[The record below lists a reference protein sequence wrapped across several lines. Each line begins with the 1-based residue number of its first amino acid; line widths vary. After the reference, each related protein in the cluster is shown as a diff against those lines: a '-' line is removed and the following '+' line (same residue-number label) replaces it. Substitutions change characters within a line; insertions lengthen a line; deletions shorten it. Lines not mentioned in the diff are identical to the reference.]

1 MTLLYPILKN
11 YRWHLLGILLL
22 TLIFSLMGIGVL
34 AFINNQLLQT
44 TEYTAYLLW
53 IFIALLAIFL
63 ISSIAAQI
71 SLTALGHKLVY
82 LLRKQLIKQIL
93 DSQTE
98 HLHRLG
104 KAKLLASLSNDIH
117 NIAMAFVRLPELLQ
131 GTLLV
136 ICAGGYLYYLS
147 EKLFFITALWLF
159 VTVWVG
165 NLAVKK
171 VYAYLKVIREAQDSL
186 YQDYQSAIEGHREL
200 SLNRQRAQFYYEQ
213 ELEKNAQAQ
222 YQGSIR
228 ADSYHVFAGNWTNV
242 MVLGAVGM
250 VFYLALSKNWTDL
263 QTATTIAV
271 TILFLRTPLI
281 TAIGAFPM
289 LLTAKV
295 ALDKLAHLSLVPYQD
310 GFAIEQ
316 PLPKDWKQIRFEN
329 VTYQYRE
336 TNQSAVN
343 FSLKPINLCLNRGEL
358 TFLIGKNGSGKST
371 FSMLLAGLFRPT
383 TGHIWVDDIEITANN
398 QRAYQAQISAVFSDF
413 YLFTQLLNNAGF
425 ADIKDVCQ
433 WLNQLQL
440 EKKVQVENYRLSTT
454 NLSQGQRKRLALLIN
469 LLEQRPLLILDEWA
483 ADQDP
488 TFRRTFY
495 QVLLPLLKQ
504 QGHTIFA
511 ISHDD
516 HYFSL
521 ADRLLLIQQGELREL
536 CGEEREMASRDA
548 VEKLKSV

>member
-1 MTLLYPILKN
+1 
-11 YRWHLLGILLL
+11 
-22 TLIFSLMGIGVL
+22 MGIGVL

-171 VYAYLKVIREAQDSL
+171 VYAYLKVIHEAQDSL

-213 ELEKNAQAQ
+213 ELEKMHKHN
-222 YQGSIR
+222 
-228 ADSYHVFAGNWTNV
+228 
-242 MVLGAVGM
+242 
-250 VFYLALSKNWTDL
+250 
-263 QTATTIAV
+263 
-271 TILFLRTPLI
+271 
-281 TAIGAFPM
+281 
-289 LLTAKV
+289 
-295 ALDKLAHLSLVPYQD
+295 
-310 GFAIEQ
+310 
-316 PLPKDWKQIRFEN
+316 
-329 VTYQYRE
+329 
-336 TNQSAVN
+336 
-343 FSLKPINLCLNRGEL
+343 
-358 TFLIGKNGSGKST
+358 
-371 FSMLLAGLFRPT
+371 
-383 TGHIWVDDIEITANN
+383 
-398 QRAYQAQISAVFSDF
+398 
-413 YLFTQLLNNAGF
+413 
-425 ADIKDVCQ
+425 IKDPFALTVIMY
-433 WLNQLQL
+433 LP
-440 EKKVQVENYRLSTT
+440 VT
-454 NLSQGQRKRLALLIN
+454 GQ
-469 LLEQRPLLILDEWA
+469 
-483 ADQDP
+483 
-488 TFRRTFY
+488 
-495 QVLLPLLKQ
+495 
-504 QGHTIFA
+504 
-511 ISHDD
+511 
-516 HYFSL
+516 
-521 ADRLLLIQQGELREL
+521 
-536 CGEEREMASRDA
+536 M
-548 VEKLKSV
+548 